1 MRKTKNNPSA
11 DITFEDAL
19 LKLETIVDDLEKGE
33 LSLEDALANFAQGVS
48 LSQLCL
54 EKLSSA
60 EEQIDLILEEKQ
72 GRVTAKPLQLQEEA
86 PC

>member
-1 MRKTKNNPSA
+1 MRKAKNNPSV
-11 DITFEDAL
+11 DIAFEAAL
-19 LKLETIVDDLEKGE
+19 LKLENIVDDLEKGE
-33 LSLEDALANFAQGVS
+33 LSLEDALAHFAQGVS

-72 GRVTAKPLQLQEEA
+72 GRVTAKPLQLQEETL
-86 PC
+86 C